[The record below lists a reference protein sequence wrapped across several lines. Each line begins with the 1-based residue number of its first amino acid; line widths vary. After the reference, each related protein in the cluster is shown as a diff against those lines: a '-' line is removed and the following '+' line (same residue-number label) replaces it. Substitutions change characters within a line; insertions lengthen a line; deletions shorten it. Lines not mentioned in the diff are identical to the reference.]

1 MNGWGAWG
9 GSWLWGLALVA
20 ITITV
25 HAGGIVLILRLL
37 ESVRARCVDRG
48 RIFLDNILV
57 TVCAIVAIA
66 LSLATLHAIE
76 CTIWAAAFVGLH
88 AVDSPADAM
97 LYSVDS
103 MTTRGSSG
111 LSMERTWR
119 MMGAIEAGDGM
130 LLFGISTAFLFAVM
144 RHFWKDDPAAPVG
157 DPLTTKSGPVRQS
170 RSRSR

>member
-1 MNGWGAWG
+1 MNGWGTWNA
-9 GSWLWGLALVA
+9 SWLWSLLLVA

-25 HAGGIVLILRLL
+25 HAGGIVAILRML
-37 ESVRARCVDRG
+37 EWLRWRDAERG
-48 RIFLDNILV
+48 WVFLDNILA

-76 CTIWAAAFVGLH
+76 CTIWAMAFVNLH
-88 AVDSPADAM
+88 AIGSPGDAM

-119 MMGAIEAGDGM
+119 MMGAVEAGDGM

-144 RHFWKDDPAAPVG
+144 RQFWKDDPPAAG
-157 DPLTTKSGPVRQS
+157 GKSLTAKSGLARQS

>member
-9 GSWLWGLALVA
+9 ASWLWSLMLVA

-25 HAGGIVLILRLL
+25 HAGGIVTILRVL
-37 ESVRARCVDRG
+37 EWLRSRDVDRG
-48 RIFLDNILV
+48 RAFLDNVLA

-66 LSLATLHAIE
+66 LSLAMLHAIE

-88 AVDSPADAM
+88 AIGSPADAM

-119 MMGAIEAGDGM
+119 MMGAVEAGDGM

-144 RHFWKDDPAAPVG
+144 RQFWKDDPPPTGSDSLRA
-157 DPLTTKSGPVRQS
+157 KSGLARQS